1 MEDEFDRKIQIDIRI
16 VRRTLR
22 AKAQDQPAVH
32 RRQGQ
37 ASLGQRPD
45 MVETLEESTRIKEE
59 RRRVAGK
66 ALPAQSAFEE
76 TGQAYDAAEVFAAL
90 RARAAGKPVRRPR
103 LK

>member
-37 ASLGQRPD
+37 ASLGRPD